1 MNDWTKLIGTLVGYT
16 IGVLVANGI
25 IMWVYNMVVP
35 DVFGFK
41 PIGYWQLFGLYMIC
55 HYLFKPHS
63 YKTKKDWLIK
73 KSCWLPHGKPVKY
86 NHDEILRFCSIWDWW
101 G

>member
-1 MNDWTKLIGTLVGYT
+1 MNDDLKELLSKLVGYT

-41 PIGYWQLFGLYMIC
+41 PIGYWQLFIKYLNDEDLQDPRGLA
-55 HYLFKPHS
+55 
-63 YKTKKDWLIK
+63 DVWL
-73 KSCWLPHGKPVKY
+73 C
-86 NHDEILRFCSIWDWW
+86 
-101 G
+101 

>member
-41 PIGYWQLFGLYMIC
+41 PIGYWQLFVVWVVYDLS
-55 HYLFKPHS
+55 LF
-63 YKTKKDWLIK
+63 
-73 KSCWLPHGKPVKY
+73 V
-86 NHDEILRFCSIWDWW
+86 
-101 G
+101 